1 VLVATAR
8 LHATIARALLSAPE
22 DPLREAKEVL
32 RRPGP
37 LKTYIPN
44 GSH

>member
-1 VLVATAR
+1 
-8 LHATIARALLSAPE
+8 LHAAVARALLGPQE

-37 LKTYIPN
+37 LQRLTQEEEVIPN
-44 GSH
+44 GR

>member
-1 VLVATAR
+1 VVAR
-8 LHATIARALLSAPE
+8 LHAAVARTLLGAHD

-37 LKTYIPN
+37 LHTFIPN
-44 GSH
+44 